1 MSVVKA
7 ILFYSKRDKKSL
19 TMKSV
24 ADKVGAD
31 LDYVSVDAQ
40 EIRERLLDDEK
51 YFITQVPAVLVLYS
65 NGNHKTYIGTQLDKW
80 FAQLL
85 QNIQN
90 YALMQEQELMQ
101 SSTPIDDGLPKSLRR
116 KPSVQ
121 NYKIPERLSSPGR
134 ARIGTTYLDESS
146 MSGGIGGDTGFTS
159 AMKSEHIRDAEPMI
173 PIDSDPMIQP
183 GRKEVKS
190 EDISPHDLAKQI
202 ADQRA
207 QVDEEIDNNRPF
219 L

>member
-1 MSVVKA
+1 
-7 ILFYSKRDKKSL
+7 
-19 TMKSV
+19 MKSV

-101 SSTPIDDGLPKSLRR
+101 SSTPIDDGLPKSLR
-116 KPSVQ
+116 
-121 NYKIPERLSSPGR
+121 
-134 ARIGTTYLDESS
+134 T
-146 MSGGIGGDTGFTS
+146 
-159 AMKSEHIRDAEPMI
+159 
-173 PIDSDPMIQP
+173 
-183 GRKEVKS
+183 
-190 EDISPHDLAKQI
+190 ISPKL
-202 ADQRA
+202 
-207 QVDEEIDNNRPF
+207 
-219 L
+219 